1 MSRYELFC
9 NPWEELE
16 RPSKRR
22 RIEISRLAK
31 RFIKVFKLQKSKKYS
46 KLRYGEKMFSFF
58 YQHTMTITVKKMS
71 NMCESFRDS

>member
-1 MSRYELFC
+1 MAGYELFC

-31 RFIKVFKLQKSKKYS
+31 LFIKVFKLQKSKKYS
-46 KLRYGEKMFSFF
+46 KLRYDEKTFF
-58 YQHTMTITVKKMS
+58 IVVFFLPTHHDYHSKKNVKHL
-71 NMCESFRDS
+71 